1 MFVTKRRQCWF
12 KESGKSNP
20 ISSAF
25 KKLAEKRGIYRD
37 GLNFYGLRHAFETIA
52 GDSKDQVAVNYV
64 MGHADA
70 GITPSGAI
78 QRTAGNAG

>member
-52 GDSKDQVAVNYV
+52 GDSKDQVAVNDV